1 MTPATR
7 SLLAQVGCCGMDVMQ
22 FADNDVREGW
32 APRQDKVA
40 YTSTHDNQTLVGWC
54 GQRFGLEPDAA
65 RELAGRLMRAAFGSG
80 AGVVMCTLQDAA
92 LLGDEARMNVPGV
105 AEGNWTWQATEAD
118 LAAGEE
124 LLGELACST
133 NREVR

>member
-1 MTPATR
+1 
-7 SLLAQVGCCGMDVMQ
+7 
-22 FADNDVREGW
+22 
-32 APRQDKVA
+32 
-40 YTSTHDNQTLVGWC
+40 
-54 GQRFGLEPDAA
+54 
-65 RELAGRLMRAAFGSG
+65 MRAAFGSG

-124 LLGELACST
+124 LLGELARST